1 MLFIKY
7 FYFDIDYI
15 TWTKRGKSLFFVA
28 LRDKVNKFNDV
39 DYDIEND
46 ESIIQE
52 ETPDD
57 FKDNRLLFKL
67 IVINIFR
74 FFKRMF
80 RKQKF
85 CFDAKKNEY
94 IYSTFGTL
102 LVILNKNNRFIN
114 AMNKDFVN
122 NIDDRNKTVVITPEF
137 FYMFSSEGEI
147 VQADSDFLFDY
158 LYEFFNRH

>member
-67 IVINIFR
+67 IVINFLDSL
-74 FFKRMF
+74 KECLKS
-80 RKQKF
+80 RKF
-85 CFDAKKNEY
+85 SLDAKK
-94 IYSTFGTL
+94 IW
-102 LVILNKNNRFIN
+102 I
-114 AMNKDFVN
+114 
-122 NIDDRNKTVVITPEF
+122 
-137 FYMFSSEGEI
+137 
-147 VQADSDFLFDY
+147 
-158 LYEFFNRH
+158 H